1 MGSEGEH
8 GSVAYLAGARA
19 VLPLAL
25 ATGVMGIS
33 FGILAYTSGWGMVAP
48 IVFSVVAFSGTAQFA
63 VVSVLG
69 GGGGMVAAIVAAVLL
84 NARFL
89 PMGIAVAPFLKG
101 GSLRRALEGQA
112 VVDASWAMASRGG
125 GRFDREF
132 MIGATIPQLTLW
144 IVGTIVGVLVGG
156 AVVYEHNNFVGRSQ
170 ALDAGR
176 YDVSALTIG
185 NDVISSVRVPVGW
198 RVTLYE
204 HAGFTGASR
213 VLTAD
218 APAWAAPLF
227 GFELLVDPAPRR
239 PAPFAPL
246 PTTPSSERVIST

>member
-1 MGSEGEH
+1 MGSEGER

-25 ATGVMGIS
+25 ATGVMGTS

-101 GSLRRALEGQA
+101 GPLRRALEGQA

-132 MIGATIPQLTLW
+132 MIGATIPQVTLW

-156 AVVYEHNNFVGRSQ
+156 AVGNVERLG
-170 ALDAGR
+170 LDVIFPAFYLTLLVEELRAGG
-176 YDVSALTIG
+176 LTIAVVLIAAALALALVPFTPPG
-185 NDVISSVRVPVGW
+185 IPVI
-198 RVTLYE
+198 
-204 HAGFTGASR
+204 ASC
-213 VLTAD
+213 
-218 APAWAAPLF
+218 AAA
-227 GFELLVDPAPRR
+227 LLGLRR
-239 PAPFAPL
+239 RW
-246 PTTPSSERVIST
+246 S